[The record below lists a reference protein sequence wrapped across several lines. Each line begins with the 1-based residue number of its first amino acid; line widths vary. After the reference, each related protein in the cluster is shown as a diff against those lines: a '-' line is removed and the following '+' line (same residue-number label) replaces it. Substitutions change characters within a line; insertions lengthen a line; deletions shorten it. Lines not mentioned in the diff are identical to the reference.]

1 MKIVV
6 DAFDGTVDYYI
17 SNTKDPIIQGY
28 SKAYPNLFKDIAAM
42 PPLLRQQL
50 RYPQD
55 IYQVQMS
62 IYAKY
67 HQTDPALFYQQS
79 ETWDFAKVADK
90 PVKPYYLT
98 TLLDGASELQPFV
111 LLNPMTPIGRNNL
124 SMLAVAGVDRLDA
137 AGTLFEKEIV
147 VYRFSR
153 EIQVDGPSQVSALI
167 DQSPEISRLFSL
179 WDQRGSKVVR
189 GRIIVLPIGKSI
201 IYVQP
206 IYLVST
212 GTTKIPELVRIV
224 LSMGNEVVMD
234 TSLEGAWN
242 KLEARL
248 HRDQQFTPEGVK
260 VPNSQKPSGNTLSA
274 DPM

>member
-1 MKIVV
+1 M
-6 DAFDGTVDYYI
+6 
-17 SNTKDPIIQGY
+17 
-28 SKAYPNLFKDIAAM
+28 
-42 PPLLRQQL
+42 
-50 RYPQD
+50 
-55 IYQVQMS
+55 
-62 IYAKY
+62 
-67 HQTDPALFYQQS
+67 
-79 ETWDFAKVADK
+79 
-90 PVKPYYLT
+90 
-98 TLLDGASELQPFV
+98 
-111 LLNPMTPIGRNNL
+111 
-124 SMLAVAGVDRLDA
+124 SMLAVAGVDKLDA
-137 AGTLFEKEIV
+137 PGELFEKEIV
-147 VYRFSR
+147 VYKFSR

-248 HRDQQFTPEGVK
+248 HRDQQFTPEGVRI
-260 VPNSQKPSGNTLSA
+260 QKTQQPVENLPSA